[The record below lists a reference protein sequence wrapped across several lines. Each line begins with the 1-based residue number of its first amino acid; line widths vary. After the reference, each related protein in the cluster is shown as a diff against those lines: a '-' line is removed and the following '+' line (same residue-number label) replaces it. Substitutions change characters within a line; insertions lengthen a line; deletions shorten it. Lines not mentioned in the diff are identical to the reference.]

1 MTLHATITTHLA
13 HLHDTPGWD
22 FATARDE
29 LFAAVLEDVAGCLFS
44 QVSGGLRASEKGFDM
59 RQCDGSK
66 TAPAGASTP
75 VVRGLTTHHSTKTRS
90 EG

>member
-44 QVSGGLRASEKGFDM
+44 QVSGGLRASEKGP
-59 RQCDGSK
+59 RAVKSEV
-66 TAPAGASTP
+66 AGRCANTP
-75 VVRGLTTHHSTKTRS
+75 RPSRSATTK
-90 EG
+90 E